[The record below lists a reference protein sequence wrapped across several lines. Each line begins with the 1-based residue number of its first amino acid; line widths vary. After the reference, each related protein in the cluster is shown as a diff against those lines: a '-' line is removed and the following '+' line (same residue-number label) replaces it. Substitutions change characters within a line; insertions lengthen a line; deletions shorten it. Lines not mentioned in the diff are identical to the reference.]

1 MAEHFLFEKLNILR
15 EAGINIDIPEI
26 IQNGLSKKI
35 ALREYQ
41 LDAFRNF
48 LGYYEND
55 KLRENKQ
62 IHTLFHMATGSGK
75 TVIMAGLILYLYTK
89 GYKKFLFFVN
99 QTNVLEKTIEN
110 FTNLF
115 SNKYLFNETV
125 EFLGSKVKIKKVD
138 NFSEN
143 NLNEDIEIVFTTI
156 QKLHMDLFEAKENS
170 LTYDDFENNK
180 IVFISDESHHVN
192 SLTKKPNKDEEEAIK
207 SWEYS
212 VRNAFLCNKDSIML
226 EFTATCD
233 LKDSNVLD
241 KYKDKIV
248 FNYLERVDILKIF
261 KILLLILIYGKEHL
275 LHLL

>member
-138 NFSEN
+138 NFSR
-143 NLNEDIEIVFTTI
+143 
-156 QKLHMDLFEAKENS
+156 K
-170 LTYDDFENNK
+170 
-180 IVFISDESHHVN
+180 
-192 SLTKKPNKDEEEAIK
+192 
-207 SWEYS
+207 
-212 VRNAFLCNKDSIML
+212 
-226 EFTATCD
+226 
-233 LKDSNVLD
+233 
-241 KYKDKIV
+241 
-248 FNYLERVDILKIF
+248 
-261 KILLLILIYGKEHL
+261 
-275 LHLL
+275 